1 MSVFLTLKAL
11 ESSIETV
18 VKRVRDRLDAT
29 GYFSEDYGTISIRSY
44 DHFYLTAEEVT
55 ALPTLQMGIDY
66 KDGGYFN
73 NIIPNSKYRQD
84 LWDTIF
90 SVGSL
95 NYHDVDVVEA
105 MKILRASGVPLNMII
120 SILKD
125 MDEDDAITSA
135 VNAGMSKGPLEKK
148 KIEDIVKAVNEH
160 LIDLSDEEN
169 KNLLKQQEA
178 TGEATP
184 EDKLNHIFNKRNRY

>member
-84 LWDTIF
+84 LWDAIF
-90 SVGSL
+90 SVGNL

-105 MKILRASGVPLNMII
+105 MKILRTSGIPLNMII

-125 MDEDDAITSA
+125 MDEDDAIMSA

-148 KIEDIVKAVNEH
+148 KIEDIVKGINTHLDYQAHIMKTNVEEEH
-160 LIDLSDEEN
+160 KLSGELNPEKMLKHLLN
-169 KNLLKQQEA
+169 KGH
-178 TGEATP
+178 T
-184 EDKLNHIFNKRNRY
+184 